1 MCMQKL
7 LRLFV
12 CENPHITQPVQSL
25 PRDQLF
31 EIQDYHKVKS
41 TMQHSCNISILKTVP
56 TVVW

>member
-7 LRLFV
+7 FRLFV
-12 CENPHITQPVQSL
+12 GEDLHITQPAQSL
-25 PRDQLF
+25 PRDWLF

-56 TVVW
+56 TVV